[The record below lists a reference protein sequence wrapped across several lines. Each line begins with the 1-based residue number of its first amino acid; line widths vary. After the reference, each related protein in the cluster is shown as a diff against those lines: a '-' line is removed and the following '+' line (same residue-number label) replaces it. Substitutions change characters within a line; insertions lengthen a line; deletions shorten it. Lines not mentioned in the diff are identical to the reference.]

1 MTALQTLRGMNMAR
15 VFLLALICSSYD
27 RTTDIS
33 NHHSN
38 ARVHADVERANAID
52 EKGGEI

>member
-33 NHHSN
+33 N